1 MTLMTPTMPM
11 IPQPPT
17 TPAGTGDGR
26 AGAAADARREWVMAL
41 VLTAV
46 VAALSVVRM
55 LHAGG
60 LWRDE
65 AGAARLAALPT
76 LREIAGL
83 FQHEAFPPL
92 FAVTVRAYSHMAG
105 SGDQAL
111 RVFGLAVGLTIAGI
125 LWLNA
130 RTTARTVPLLSL
142 ALLGLD
148 LPFLI
153 FGESVRGY
161 GMGSALILLTY
172 GLLARAVAWQPEG
185 HSLDGS
191 LPERQAPRMARGP
204 GEIGKTEPPLSARPA
219 PLAGRRWPAG
229 LLGLAA
235 VAAVAS
241 VQVLVSNAALVL
253 ALCTAAA
260 AVAVARRRWLVAGG
274 IVGCGAV
281 AALSLLPY
289 AAQLA
294 AARRQWSVIVTYSI
308 GARQVW
314 RAFIATVGPRPVLA
328 AWLLLALAG
337 LAGLARELT
346 RRRGRQGLTARP
358 LPVPAAAPG
367 ERPEEPSPVRSE
379 AERESAWT
387 GAAAFAGLTLVCAVV
402 ANAIFLERLGY
413 PPRPWYFLPLMA
425 LMGSAL
431 DTLFGVLARRRGGSF
446 AALRAAAV
454 VLVAAAQTV
463 PMWQHLTTRQTNAD
477 LVAREVAQSA
487 APQDLVVV
495 LPWFYGVSFN
505 RYYTGPARWLTL
517 PDIAD
522 HRIHRYDL
530 LKPRLASPHPLD
542 DVLEE
547 VAATL
552 RSGHRVWVAGNTAWT
567 RIGGQATMP
576 PPAPF
581 SPAGWH
587 DYPYMV
593 SWSRSFGRFL
603 ARHASLIATVAVPA
617 HRQPVSNLEDL
628 QLEVAEGWH

>member
-1 MTLMTPTMPM
+1 
-11 IPQPPT
+11 
-17 TPAGTGDGR
+17 
-26 AGAAADARREWVMAL
+26 MAL

-92 FAVTVRAYSHMAG
+92 FAVIIRAYSRMAG
-105 SGDQAL
+105 SGDLAL

-148 LPFLI
+148 LPFLV

-172 GLLARAVAWQPEG
+172 GLLARALAWQPEG
-185 HSLDGS
+185 HSLDGR
-191 LPERQAPRMARGP
+191 LPERLAPRPARSP
-204 GEIGKTEPPLSARPA
+204 GEIGKTEQPLSARPA
-219 PLAGRRWPAG
+219 PLAVRRGPAG
-229 LLGLAA
+229 LIGLAA
-235 VAAVAS
+235 LAAVAS

-260 AVAVARRRWLVAGG
+260 AVAVARRRWLLAGG
-274 IVGCGAV
+274 IAGCGAA

-294 AARRQWSVIVTYSI
+294 AARRQWSVILTYSI

-314 RAFIATVGPRPVLA
+314 KAFIATVGPRPVLA

-346 RRRGRQGLTARP
+346 RRRRMAAAV
-358 LPVPAAAPG
+358 PVPVSTAAPG
-367 ERPEEPSPVRSE
+367 GRPEERPPAPRLQE
-379 AERESAWT
+379 EQESTWT
-387 GAAAFAGLTLVCAVV
+387 GAAAFAGLTIVCAAV
-402 ANAIFLERLGY
+402 ATAIFLERLGY

-425 LMGSAL
+425 LMASAL
-431 DTLFGVLARRRGGSF
+431 DTLFGVLARRRGGSY
-446 AALRAAAV
+446 AALRVAAV
-454 VLVAAAQTV
+454 ALVAAAQAL
-463 PMWQHLTTRQTNAD
+463 PMWQHLAARQTNAD

-505 RYYTGPARWLTL
+505 RYYRGPARWLTL

-567 RIGGQATMP
+567 RLGGEATLL

-581 SPAGWH
+581 SPDGWH

-617 HRQPVSNLEDL
+617 DRQPVSNLEDL

>member
-1 MTLMTPTMPM
+1 
-11 IPQPPT
+11 
-17 TPAGTGDGR
+17 
-26 AGAAADARREWVMAL
+26 MAL

-92 FAVTVRAYSHMAG
+92 FAVTIRAYSHVAG
-105 SGDQAL
+105 GGDLAL
-111 RVFGLAVGLTIAGI
+111 RVFGVAVGLAIAGI

-148 LPFLI
+148 LPFLV
-153 FGESVRGY
+153 FSESVRGY

-172 GLLARAVAWQPEG
+172 GLLARALA
-185 HSLDGS
+185 
-191 LPERQAPRMARGP
+191 ARR
-204 GEIGKTEPPLSARPA
+204 A
-219 PLAGRRWPAG
+219 PAG
-229 LLGLAA
+229 LIGLAA
-235 VAAVAS
+235 ITAVAS
-241 VQVLVSNAALVL
+241 VQIVVSNAALLL

-274 IVGCGAV
+274 IVGCGAA

-308 GARQVW
+308 GVRQIW
-314 RAFIATVGPRPVLA
+314 HAFIATVGPRPVLA
-328 AWLLLALAG
+328 AWLLLALVG
-337 LAGLARELT
+337 LAGVARELM
-346 RRRGRQGLTARP
+346 RRRRVAVR
-358 LPVPAAAPG
+358 PVPAPAPG
-367 ERPEEPSPVRSE
+367 ERPRERSPAPRFEKEEEQEPG
-379 AERESAWT
+379 WT
-387 GAAAFAGLTLVCAVV
+387 GAAAFAGLTIVCAVV
-402 ANAIFLERLGY
+402 ANTVFLERLGY

-431 DTLFGVLARRRGGSF
+431 DTLFGTLARRRGGRF
-446 AALRAAAV
+446 AVLRVAAV
-454 VLVAAAQTV
+454 GLVAAAQAV

-505 RYYTGPARWLTL
+505 RYYAGPARWLTL

-542 DVLEE
+542 DVLQE

-552 RSGHRVWVAGNTAWT
+552 RSGHRVWVAGNTSWT
-567 RIGGQATMP
+567 RIGEETTM

-581 SPAGWH
+581 SPDGWH
-587 DYPYMV
+587 DYPYLV
-593 SWSRSFGRFL
+593 GWSRHFGRFL
-603 ARHASLIATVAVPA
+603 ERHASLIATVAVST
-617 HRQPVSNLEDL
+617 HQQPVSNLEDF
-628 QLEVAEGWH
+628 QLEVVQGWH

>member
-1 MTLMTPTMPM
+1 
-11 IPQPPT
+11 
-17 TPAGTGDGR
+17 
-26 AGAAADARREWVMAL
+26 MAL

-46 VAALSVVRM
+46 VAALSVVRV

-76 LREIAGL
+76 LQEIAGL

-92 FAVTVRAYSHMAG
+92 FAVTVRAYTHMAG
-105 SGDQAL
+105 GGDQAL
-111 RVFGLAVGLTIAGI
+111 RVFGLLVGLTIAGI

-172 GLLARAVAWQPEG
+172 GLLARAVAWQPERG
-185 HSLDGS
+185 RGS
-191 LPERQAPRMARGP
+191 
-204 GEIGKTEPPLSARPA
+204 
-219 PLAGRRWPAG
+219 PAG
-229 LLGLAA
+229 LIGLTAI
-235 VAAVAS
+235 AAVAS
-241 VQVLVSNAALVL
+241 VQVLVSNAALLL
-253 ALCTAAA
+253 ALCAAAA
-260 AVAVARRRWLVAGG
+260 AVAVARRRWRVAGG

-294 AARRQWSVIVTYSI
+294 AARRQWSVIVIYSI

-314 RAFIATVGPRPVLA
+314 KAFIATVGPRPVLA

-346 RRRGRQGLTARP
+346 RRRRVAVRT
-358 LPVPAAAPG
+358 LPAPAAAPG
-367 ERPEEPSPVRSE
+367 ERPEERSPAPRSE
-379 AERESAWT
+379 EEREPAWT
-387 GAAAFAGLTLVCAVV
+387 AAAAFAGLTIVCAVA

-425 LMGSAL
+425 LLGSAL
-431 DTLFGVLARRRGGSF
+431 DTLFGVLARRRGGGRGGTL
-446 AALRAAAV
+446 AIVRVAAV
-454 VLVAAAQTV
+454 ALVAAAQAV
-463 PMWQHLTTRQTNAD
+463 PMWQHLTARQTNAD
-477 LVAREVAQSA
+477 LVAREVAQAA

-517 PDIAD
+517 PEIAD

-530 LKPRLASPHPLD
+530 LKSRLASPHPLD
-542 DVLEE
+542 DVLVE

-593 SWSRSFGRFL
+593 GWSRSFGRFL
-603 ARHASLIATVAVPA
+603 ARHASLIATVAVPG

>member
-1 MTLMTPTMPM
+1 
-11 IPQPPT
+11 
-17 TPAGTGDGR
+17 
-26 AGAAADARREWVMAL
+26 VAL
-41 VLTAV
+41 ALTAA
-46 VAALSVVRM
+46 VAALSVVHM

-65 AGAARLAALPT
+65 AGAARLAALPN
-76 LREIAGL
+76 LHEIVAL

-92 FAVTVRAYSHMAG
+92 FAVTVRAYSRVTG
-105 SGDQAL
+105 GGDLAL
-111 RVFGLAVGLTIAGI
+111 RLFGLAVGLAVAGI

-130 RTTARTVPLLSL
+130 WTTARTVPLLSL

-148 LPFLI
+148 LPFLV

-161 GMGSALILLTY
+161 GMGSAFILLTY
-172 GLLARAVAWQPEG
+172 GLLARALAGQPE
-185 HSLDGS
+185 
-191 LPERQAPRMARGP
+191 AR
-204 GEIGKTEPPLSARPA
+204 RF
-219 PLAGRRWPAG
+219 PAG
-229 LLGLAA
+229 PIGLAA
-235 VAAVAS
+235 ITAVAS
-241 VQVLVSNAALVL
+241 VQVLVSNAALIL

-260 AVAVARRRWLVAGG
+260 VVAVARRRLRVAGG

-294 AARRQWSVIVTYSI
+294 AARRQWSVIITYSI
-308 GARQVW
+308 GMRQIW

-346 RRRGRQGLTARP
+346 RRRRVAAR
-358 LPVPAAAPG
+358 PVPAPAPG
-367 ERPEEPSPVRSE
+367 ERPEERPPAPRSGE
-379 AERESAWT
+379 EQEPGWT
-387 GAAAFAGLTLVCAVV
+387 GAVAFAGLTIVCAVA
-402 ANAIFLERLGY
+402 ANVIFLERLGY

-431 DTLFGVLARRRGGSF
+431 DTVFGALARLGGGRF
-446 AALRAAAV
+446 GALRVATVA
-454 VLVAAAQTV
+454 LVAASQAV

-505 RYYTGPARWLTL
+505 RYYAGPARWLTL

-530 LKPRLASPHPLD
+530 LKPRLASTHPLD
-542 DVLEE
+542 DVLAD

-552 RSGHRVWVAGNTAWT
+552 RSGHRVWVAGNTSWT
-567 RIGGQATMP
+567 RIGGEPAMP

-581 SPAGWH
+581 SPVGWH
-587 DYPYMV
+587 DYPYLV

-603 ARHASLIATVAVPA
+603 ERHASLIATVAVPPR
-617 HRQPVSNLEDL
+617 RQPVSNLEDL
-628 QLEVAEGWH
+628 QLEVAEGWR

>member
-1 MTLMTPTMPM
+1 MTPMPPM
-11 IPQPPT
+11 SPMS
-17 TPAGTGDGR
+17 PAGTSDGR
-26 AGAAADARREWVMAL
+26 AAAAADRRGEWVLAL

-65 AGAARLAALPT
+65 AGAAGLAALPT

-92 FAVTVRAYSHMAG
+92 FAVTVRAYSHLAG
-105 SGDQAL
+105 SGDVAL

-130 RTTARTVPLLSL
+130 RMTARTVPLLSL

-148 LPFLI
+148 LPFLV

-172 GLLARAVAWQPEG
+172 GLLARALAWQPEG
-185 HSLDGS
+185 HRLDGR
-191 LPERQAPRMARGP
+191 LPERQALREARSP
-204 GEIGKTEPPLSARPA
+204 GEIGKTEPPPSARPA
-219 PLAGRRWPAG
+219 PSAERRSPAG
-229 LLGLAA
+229 LIGLAA
-235 VAAVAS
+235 ITAVAS
-241 VQVLVSNAALVL
+241 VQVLMSNAALLL

-289 AAQLA
+289 AAPLA
-294 AARRQWSVIVTYSI
+294 AAQRQWSVILTYSI
-308 GARQVW
+308 GTRQVW
-314 RAFIATVGPRPVLA
+314 KAFIATVGPRPVLA

-337 LAGLARELT
+337 LAGVARELT
-346 RRRGRQGLTARP
+346 RRRRGAMR
-358 LPVPAAAPG
+358 PVPPAAPG
-367 ERPEEPSPVRSE
+367 ERPEERSPAPRFEEEQEPS
-379 AERESAWT
+379 WT
-387 GAAAFAGLTLVCAVV
+387 GAATFAGLTIVCAAV

-431 DTLFGVLARRRGGSF
+431 DTLFGTLARWRGGSF
-446 AALRAAAV
+446 AALRVAAV
-454 VLVAAAQTV
+454 ALVAASQAV

-552 RSGHRVWVAGNTAWT
+552 RSGHRVWVAGNISWT
-567 RIGGQATMP
+567 KIGEEATM

-581 SPAGWH
+581 SPDGWH

-603 ARHASLIATVAVPA
+603 ERHASLIATVAVPA

>member
-1 MTLMTPTMPM
+1 
-11 IPQPPT
+11 
-17 TPAGTGDGR
+17 
-26 AGAAADARREWVMAL
+26 MAL

-46 VAALSVVRM
+46 VAALSVVRI

-76 LREIAGL
+76 LRDIAGL

-92 FAVTVRAYSHMAG
+92 FAVTVRAYSHVAG
-105 SGDQAL
+105 GGDLAL
-111 RVFGLAVGLTIAGI
+111 RVFGLAVGLAIAGI

-148 LPFLI
+148 LPFLV
-153 FGESVRGY
+153 FSESVRGY

-172 GLLARAVAWQPEG
+172 GLLARALA
-185 HSLDGS
+185 
-191 LPERQAPRMARGP
+191 ARR
-204 GEIGKTEPPLSARPA
+204 A
-219 PLAGRRWPAG
+219 PAG
-229 LLGLAA
+229 LIGLAA
-235 VAAVAS
+235 ITAVAS
-241 VQVLVSNAALVL
+241 VQVLVSNAALLL

-274 IVGCGAV
+274 IVACGAA

-308 GARQVW
+308 GVRQIW
-314 RAFIATVGPRPVLA
+314 HAFIATVGPRPVLA
-328 AWLLLALAG
+328 AWLLLALVG
-337 LAGLARELT
+337 LASVARELI
-346 RRRGRQGLTARP
+346 RGRRVAAR
-358 LPVPAAAPG
+358 PVPAPAPG
-367 ERPEEPSPVRSE
+367 ERPGERSPAPRFEEE
-379 AERESAWT
+379 EREPGRT
-387 GAAAFAGLTLVCAVV
+387 GAAAFAGLTIVGAVV

-431 DTLFGVLARRRGGSF
+431 DTIFGALARWRGGSF
-446 AALRAAAV
+446 AALRVAAV
-454 VLVAAAQTV
+454 ALVAAAQAV

-542 DVLEE
+542 DVLQE

-552 RSGHRVWVAGNTAWT
+552 RSGHRVWVAGNTSWT
-567 RIGGQATMP
+567 RIGKEATM

-581 SPAGWH
+581 SPVGWH
-587 DYPYMV
+587 DYPYLV
-593 SWSRSFGRFL
+593 GWSRHFGRFL
-603 ARHASLIATVAVPA
+603 ERHASLIATVAVST
-617 HRQPVSNLEDL
+617 HQQPVSNLEDL
-628 QLEVAEGWH
+628 QLEVAQGWH

>member
-1 MTLMTPTMPM
+1 
-11 IPQPPT
+11 
-17 TPAGTGDGR
+17 
-26 AGAAADARREWVMAL
+26 MAL

-105 SGDQAL
+105 SSDQAL

-130 RTTARTVPLLSL
+130 WTTARTVPLLSL

-148 LPFLI
+148 LPFLF

-172 GLLARAVAWQPEG
+172 GLLARAVAWQPAG

-191 LPERQAPRMARGP
+191 LAERQAPRMARGP
-204 GEIGKTEPPLSARPA
+204 GEAGKTEPPLSAGPA
-219 PLAGRRWPAG
+219 PLAGRRSPAG
-229 LLGLAA
+229 LIGLAA
-235 VAAVAS
+235 IAAVAS
-241 VQVLVSNAALVL
+241 VQVLVSNAALLL

-260 AVAVARRRWLVAGG
+260 MVAVARRRWLVAGG

-314 RAFIATVGPRPVLA
+314 KAFIATVGPRPVLA

-337 LAGLARELT
+337 LAGLARELS
-346 RRRGRQGLTARP
+346 RRRRMTARP
-358 LPVPAAAPG
+358 APASAAAAVERPG
-367 ERPEEPSPVRSE
+367 ERSPAPRPEEG
-379 AERESAWT
+379 REPRWT
-387 GAAAFAGLTLVCAVV
+387 GAAAFAGLTIVCAVV

-425 LMGSAL
+425 LLGSAL
-431 DTLFGVLARRRGGSF
+431 DTLFGILARWRVGSF
-446 AALRAAAV
+446 AALRVGAV
-454 VLVAAAQTV
+454 ALVAAAQAV

-517 PDIAD
+517 PEIAD

-567 RIGGQATMP
+567 RIGGEATMP

-587 DYPYMV
+587 DYPYLV
-593 SWSRSFGRFL
+593 SWSRSFGSFL

>member
-1 MTLMTPTMPM
+1 
-11 IPQPPT
+11 
-17 TPAGTGDGR
+17 
-26 AGAAADARREWVMAL
+26 MAL

-65 AGAARLAALPT
+65 AGAARLAAMPT

-92 FAVTVRAYSHMAG
+92 FAVTVRAYSRVAG
-105 SGDQAL
+105 GGDLAL

-148 LPFLI
+148 VPFLV

-172 GLLARAVAWQPEG
+172 GLLARALAVRRSPAW
-185 HSLDGS
+185 L
-191 LPERQAPRMARGP
+191 
-204 GEIGKTEPPLSARPA
+204 I
-219 PLAGRRWPAG
+219 
-229 LLGLAA
+229 GLAA
-235 VAAVAS
+235 ITAVAS
-241 VQVLVSNAALVL
+241 VQVLVSNAALLL
-253 ALCTAAA
+253 ALCTAGAV
-260 AVAVARRRWLVAGG
+260 VAVARRRWLVAGG
-274 IVGCGAV
+274 IVGCGAA

-294 AARRQWSVIVTYSI
+294 AARRQWSAIVTYSI
-308 GARQVW
+308 GVRQIW
-314 RAFIATVGPRPVLA
+314 HAFIATVGPRPVLA

-337 LAGLARELT
+337 LASVARELAR
-346 RRRGRQGLTARP
+346 RRRGAVRP

-367 ERPEEPSPVRSE
+367 ERPEERSPAPRLE
-379 AERESAWT
+379 EEQEPGWT
-387 GAAAFAGLTLVCAVV
+387 DAAAFAGLTIVCAVI

-446 AALRAAAV
+446 AALRVAAV
-454 VLVAAAQTV
+454 ALVAASQAV

-477 LVAREVAQSA
+477 LVARQVAQSA
-487 APQDLVVV
+487 APRDLVVV

-530 LKPRLASPHPLD
+530 LKPKLASPHPLD

-552 RSGHRVWVAGNTAWT
+552 RSGHRVWVAGNTSWT
-567 RIGGQATMP
+567 RIGNETTMP

-581 SPAGWH
+581 SPYGWH

-593 SWSRSFGRFL
+593 SWSRNFGRFL
-603 ARHASLIATVAVPA
+603 ARHASLIATVAVPTD
-617 HRQPVSNLEDL
+617 RQPVSNLEDL

>member
-1 MTLMTPTMPM
+1 
-11 IPQPPT
+11 
-17 TPAGTGDGR
+17 
-26 AGAAADARREWVMAL
+26 MAL

-65 AGAARLAALPT
+65 AGEARLAALPT

-92 FAVTVRAYSHMAG
+92 FAVTIRAYSHLAG
-105 SGDQAL
+105 SGDLAL

-148 LPFLI
+148 LPFLV

-172 GLLARAVAWQPEG
+172 GLLARALAWQPEG
-185 HSLDGS
+185 ESLDGRP
-191 LPERQAPRMARGP
+191 PERQAPRPARNP
-204 GEIGKTEPPLSARPA
+204 GEIGKTEQPLSARPV
-219 PLAGRRWPAG
+219 PLAVRRWPAG
-229 LLGLAA
+229 LIGLAA
-235 VAAVAS
+235 LAAITAVAS
-241 VQVLVSNAALVL
+241 VQVLVSNTALVL

-260 AVAVARRRWLVAGG
+260 AVAVTRRRWLVAGG
-274 IVGCGAV
+274 IVGCGA
-281 AALSLLPY
+281 AAAVSLLPY

-294 AARRQWSVIVTYSI
+294 AARRQWSAIVTYPI
-308 GARQVW
+308 GVRQIW
-314 RAFIATVGPRPVLA
+314 HGFIATVGPRPVLA

-337 LAGLARELT
+337 LAGIARELT
-346 RRRGRQGLTARP
+346 RRRRLTVVP
-358 LPVPAAAPG
+358 VPVPVSVPVPATAPG
-367 ERPEEPSPVRSE
+367 ERSEERPPAPRFE
-379 AERESAWT
+379 EEREAGWT
-387 GAAAFAGLTLVCAVV
+387 GAAAFAGLTIVCAVV

-431 DTLFGVLARRRGGSF
+431 DTLFGVLARRRHGGSY
-446 AALRAAAV
+446 AALRVFAV
-454 VLVAAAQTV
+454 ALVAAAQAV

-505 RYYTGPARWLTL
+505 RYYRGPARWLTL

-530 LKPRLASPHPLD
+530 LKPRLASSHPLD
-542 DVLEE
+542 DVLEA

-552 RSGHRVWVAGNTAWT
+552 RSGHRVWVAGNTSWT
-567 RIGGQATMP
+567 KNGGEAAML
-576 PPAPF
+576 PPAPS
-581 SPAGWH
+581 SPNGWH

-603 ARHASLIATVAVPA
+603 ARHASLIATVAVPN